1 MSTKV
6 EHSEQEFRGLRNIL
20 WPIHNHEMKK
30 FIPMGL
36 MMMFILFNY
45 TLMRDSK
52 DVLVVNAPR
61 SGAEVLSF
69 LKLFGVLPC
78 AMVFM
83 VVYAKLANLMNSEK
97 IFYTIVIFFMSFFA
111 LFGFVLSPLGPNLHA
126 TPETIDAWRASL
138 PDGLFWPAAAI
149 ANWTYSLYYIMS
161 ELWGSVAIGVLFWQF
176 ANATTKVNES
186 KRFYAFYGLIGNI
199 GLICSAGCLRVGSW
213 IGRSAQVRGSSF
225 GYKDGYV
232 ENLSFVTVCI
242 LLACCTIMYL
252 YNWMQRNVL
261 TDPKLFDQSQVKAKK
276 AKLTLSIG
284 ESFKCIFKSS
294 YLGLLLIIVLGYNIC
309 MPCVELIWKSQLKI
323 AFPDR
328 NAYQDMMAT
337 LSYSTGVFTI
347 IFTILG
353 MNILRRCSWRF
364 AALVTPIM
372 FLTTSA
378 IFFVL
383 LNYTRVTG
391 PFEPINLGLLNT
403 TVVMLTVLVG
413 LVQNVCSK
421 GTKYSLFD
429 STKQM
434 AYIPL
439 NPELKG
445 KGQAAIEVVGGRL
458 GKSGGAGIVFSLLYI
473 VGGNATLLSLTPIL
487 GPVILLIATL
497 WFLSVFGLNKKFIAL
512 TKGST
517 DA

>member
-1 MSTKV
+1 MSAK
-6 EHSEQEFRGLRNIL
+6 EQPDQEFTGLRNIL

-69 LKLFGVLPC
+69 LKLCGVLPC
-78 AMVFM
+78 AMIFM
-83 VVYAKLANLMNSEK
+83 IVYAKLANAMSSEK
-97 IFYTIVIFFMSFFA
+97 IFYTLVVFFMSFFA
-111 LFGFVLSPLGPNLHA
+111 LFGFILSPLGPALHA
-126 TPETIDAWRASL
+126 SPETIDAWRASL
-138 PDGLFWPAAAI
+138 PNGLFWPVAAV

-161 ELWGSVAIGVLFWQF
+161 ELWGSIAIGVLFWQF

-199 GLICSAGCLRVGSW
+199 GLIFSASCLKIGSL
-213 IGRSAQVRGSSF
+213 IGRSAKAKGTTL
-225 GYKDGYV
+225 GYNDGYV
-232 ENLSFVTVCI
+232 ENLGFVTICI
-242 LLACCTIMYL
+242 LIACCIIMYL
-252 YNWMQRNVL
+252 YSWMQRNVL
-261 TDPKLFDQSQVKAKK
+261 TDPKLFEQSQVKTKK
-276 AKLTLSIG
+276 SKLKLSIG

-294 YLGLLLIIVLGYNIC
+294 YLGLLLMIVLGYNIC

-328 NAYQDMMAT
+328 NAYQEMMAT
-337 LSYSTGVFTI
+337 LSNCTG
-347 IFTILG
+347 IFTILFTVLG

-372 FLTTSA
+372 FLATSA
-378 IFFVL
+378 IFFAL

-391 PFEPINLGLLNT
+391 PFEPINLGLLST
-403 TVVMLTVLVG
+403 TVVMLTVGVG
-413 LVQNVCSK
+413 LIQNVCSK

-439 NPELKG
+439 DPELKG

-458 GKSGGAGIVFSLLYI
+458 GKSGGAGIVSALLAV
-473 VGGNATLLSLTPIL
+473 VGGEATLLSLTPIL

-497 WFLSVFGLNKKFIAL
+497 WFLSVFGLNKKFIDL
-512 TKGST
+512 TKNSAGS
-517 DA
+517 

>member
-1 MSTKV
+1 MSAKV
-6 EHSEQEFRGLRNIL
+6 EQPDQEFSGLRNIL
-20 WPIHNHEMKK
+20 WPIHDHEMKK

-45 TLMRDSK
+45 TLMRDTK

-69 LKLFGVLPC
+69 LKLIGVLPC
-78 AMVFM
+78 AMIFM
-83 VVYAKLANLMNSEK
+83 VIYAKLANIMSSEK
-97 IFYTIVIFFMSFFA
+97 IFYALVIFFMSFFA
-111 LFGFVLSPLGPNLHA
+111 LFGFVLHPLGPVLHVS
-126 TPETIDAWRASL
+126 PETIDAWRADI
-138 PDGLFWPAAAI
+138 PNGLYWPVAAV
-149 ANWTYSLYYIMS
+149 ANWSYSLYYIMS

-199 GLICSAGCLRVGSW
+199 GLVLSSGCLNVGSR
-213 IGRSAQVRGSSF
+213 IGNAMKESNTTL
-225 GYKDGYV
+225 GYRDGYV
-232 ENLSFVTVCI
+232 ENLGFVTLCI
-242 LLACCTIMYL
+242 LAACCIIMYL

-261 TDPKLFDQSQVKAKK
+261 TDPKLFDQSQVKTKK
-276 AKLTLSIG
+276 SKLKLSIG
-284 ESFKCIFKSS
+284 ESFKCIFKSP
-294 YLGLLLIIVLGYNIC
+294 YLGLLLMIVLGYNIC

-328 NAYQDMMAT
+328 NDYQSMMAA
-337 LSYSTGVFTI
+337 LSFCTGIFTI
-347 IFTILG
+347 IFTVIG

-372 FLTTSA
+372 FLVTSA
-378 IFFVL
+378 IFFAL
-383 LNYTRVTG
+383 LSYTRVAG
-391 PFEPINLGLLNT
+391 PFEPINLGVLST
-403 TVVMLTVLVG
+403 TVVMLTVGIG
-413 LVQNVCSK
+413 LIQNVCSK

-439 NPELKG
+439 DPELKG

-458 GKSGGAGIVFSLLYI
+458 GKSGGAGIVSALLSI
-473 VGGNATLLSLTPIL
+473 AGGGATLLSLTPVL
-487 GPVILLIATL
+487 GPVILLIAIL
-497 WFLSVFGLNKKFIAL
+497 WVFAVFGLNKKFTAL
-512 TKGST
+512 TKG
-517 DA
+517 A